1 MLPKIKHMSHLKIER
16 EIATLPPRS
25 LMCSRKRVG
34 KRLKLWGNSTEL
46 WALAKTHNSEPIE
59 AIYYWEKTK
68 KKQIP
73 ELKLHKTW
81 VCGEDQ
87 HAKPCQKLWIYIK

>member
-1 MLPKIKHMSHLKIER
+1 MLPKIKHMSDLKIEKERERER
-16 EIATLPPRS
+16 EIATLPSRS

-34 KRLKLWGNSTEL
+34 KRLKLWESSTKL

-68 KKQIP
+68 KTN
-73 ELKLHKTW
+73 TW
-81 VCGEDQ
+81 TET
-87 HAKPCQKLWIYIK
+87 P